1 MFVMVELKVVKT
13 GKKVRLSPHQ
23 VAFHVKHASIGCPTY
38 ILVEYNR
45 HVSTGEKSQILLY
58 EGSQAVELFERGVNL
73 EPLAKWEKRKVQW
86 HILKYLLTG
95 GQPLD

>member
-1 MFVMVELKVVKT
+1 
-13 GKKVRLSPHQ
+13 
-23 VAFHVKHASIGCPTY
+23 
-38 ILVEYNR
+38 
-45 HVSTGEKSQILLY
+45 LLY